1 MSSRSQAL
9 DSSRFL
15 LATVPF
21 RVVQSYTTVAPHAA
35 LFALSFGGT
44 AVGGS
49 PGGSMQADSA
59 QQVAALQAQ
68 AQAQALL
75 GGYKVDEL
83 VFYIGPSQTFADGD
97 KVVHGQQGKV
107 AGMLRGNTHLAV
119 LFPGNKG
126 FVGLGVE
133 VRRLR

>member
-1 MSSRSQAL
+1 
-9 DSSRFL
+9 
-15 LATVPF
+15 
-21 RVVQSYTTVAPHAA
+21 
-35 LFALSFGGT
+35 
-44 AVGGS
+44 
-49 PGGSMQADSA
+49 MQADSA

-75 GGYKVDEL
+75 GGYKMDEL

-133 VRRLR
+133 VRRLRASAATAGLRLRCDRRPVPHTRDTEPHP